1 MAEEV
6 KEQVQE
12 QSQKGQS
19 GRKRVAYLKTCMVV
33 QQLNPDYFSG
43 WTDAERRLS
52 RRGMWGR

>member
-33 QQLNPDYFSG
+33 QQLK
-43 WTDAERRLS
+43 RRLS